1 MYISMYIKGVTKT
14 YSIAAARA
22 ALSTIVD
29 EVEAGA
35 EIELTK
41 RGKPVAVVMSAQEYE
56 RLRGGRVAFGDA
68 LRAFMRRH
76 DAGAIGLDQAFVR
89 DLRDPS
95 TGRKVRV

>member
-1 MYISMYIKGVTKT
+1 MTKT

-35 EIELTK
+35 AIELTK
-41 RGKPVAVVMSAQEYE
+41 RGKPVAVVLSAQEYE
-56 RLRGGRVAFGDA
+56 RLRGGRLAFGDA
-68 LRAFMRRH
+68 LREFMKRH
-76 DAGAIGLDQAFVR
+76 DAGAVGLGEAFV
-89 DLRDPS
+89 DGLRDRS